1 LGHIEIEAE
10 VTGLKSRK
18 TVRMLVD
25 TGSTYLV
32 LPPSLVEE
40 IGAVRLP
47 FKTKASLASGQELS
61 AETTVVEV
69 EVEKRRVPA
78 IALITETREP
88 LLGVEALE
96 AMGFRV
102 DPTTGKLEATRGY
115 AVRAY
120 LARTSG
126 CCT

>member
-1 LGHIEIEAE
+1 MGHIEVEAE
-10 VTGLKSRK
+10 VTGLKSAK
-18 TVRMLVD
+18 KVRMLVD
-25 TGSTYLV
+25 TGSTYLI
-32 LPPSLVEE
+32 LPPSLTEE

-47 FKTKASLASGQELS
+47 FKTKASLANGQELT

-69 EVEKRRVPA
+69 QVEKRRVPA
-78 IALITETREP
+78 IALIMDTKES

-102 DPTTGKLEATRGY
+102 DPATGRLEATRGY

-120 LARTSG
+120 
-126 CCT
+126 

>member
-1 LGHIEIEAE
+1 MLGHIEVEAQ
-10 VTGLKSRK
+10 VTGLKSTK

-32 LPPSLVEE
+32 LPPSLTEY

-47 FKTKASLASGQELS
+47 FKTKASLANGQELS

-78 IALITETREP
+78 IALVMETKEP

-96 AMGFRV
+96 AMGFKI

-115 AVRAY
+115 AVRAF
-120 LARTSG
+120 
-126 CCT
+126 

>member
-1 LGHIEIEAE
+1 LGHIEVEAE

-120 LARTSG
+120 FGLNI
-126 CCT
+126 

>member
-1 LGHIEIEAE
+1 MGHVEVEAE
-10 VTGLKSRK
+10 VLGAKAAK
-18 TVRMLVD
+18 MVRMLVD
-25 TGSTYLV
+25 TGSAYLI

-47 FKTKASLASGQELS
+47 FKTKASLANGGELNV
-61 AETTVVEV
+61 ETTVVEV

-78 IALITETREP
+78 IALIMETKEP

-102 DPTTGKLEATRGY
+102 DSTTGRLEATRGY

-120 LARTSG
+120 GVLEVH
-126 CCT
+126 

>member
-1 LGHIEIEAE
+1 MGHIGVEAE
-10 VTGLKSRK
+10 VRGSKPTK
-18 TVRMLVD
+18 TIRILVD
-25 TGSTYLV
+25 AGLTYSI
-32 LPPSLVEE
+32 LPPSLTKE
-40 IGAVRLP
+40 IGAIRLP
-47 FKTKASLASGQELS
+47 FKTRASLANGRELS

-78 IALITETREP
+78 IALIMETKEP

-102 DPTTGKLEATRGY
+102 DPTTGRLEATRGY

-120 LARTSG
+120 
-126 CCT
+126 